1 MPVRM
6 QMRVC
11 RPAYTACDL
20 FIKPDCLK
28 EKKHPSLVF
37 FCFHHLFIIYLHRSH
52 SAFAFHINSSLAFT
66 LPHKYFFPSIHLLS
80 SVCHISLLSGTPLS
94 PWFKRHSWTSSA
106 PQGLYPVYPFPFA
119 PSANSIPHLSAQ
131 TSWWEYLAALLTIE
145 CSNSLSLTHV
155 QTAGG

>member
-1 MPVRM
+1 MRM

-66 LPHKYFFPSIHLLS
+66 LPHKYFFPLYPPAIVRLPHFSFVWNSPLSMIQKTQLNIFSASRSLSHISFSLSLLQLIPS
-80 SVCHISLLSGTPLS
+80 LISLL
-94 PWFKRHSWTSSA
+94 K
-106 PQGLYPVYPFPFA
+106 
-119 PSANSIPHLSAQ
+119 
-131 TSWWEYLAALLTIE
+131 LLDENI
-145 CSNSLSLTHV
+145 
-155 QTAGG
+155 